1 MITELGDKRRHNRKL
16 RHQLNFKPSKFAFH
30 GLPTGILFDPKLEPV
45 DKMILMVIYPLTVEK
60 GYFHGS
66 NELIANR
73 LNRSE
78 KTIQK
83 SLRKMERLSYIYRE
97 NKWSLDRQI
106 FLSVWLRNYFEWCFG
121 KKKLSDFEEL
131 DKEELEMT
139 IDKYDRPYITERRA

>member
-16 RHQLNFKPSKFAFH
+16 RHQLNFKPSKFPFH

-66 NELIANR
+66 NHLIAKR

-78 KTIQK
+78 KTVQK
-83 SLRKMERLSYIYRE
+83 SLLKLERLGYIRRD
-97 NKWSLDRQI
+97 NKRGLDRQI
-106 FLSVWLRNYFEWCFG
+106 FFSLWLANYFKWSYG
-121 KKKLSDFEEL
+121 KKLHDFSDLDREEL
-131 DKEELEMT
+131 QMT
-139 IDKYDRPYITERRA
+139 IDKYDRAYTTERGT

>member
-1 MITELGDKRRHNRKL
+1 MIKKIGDRRRHNRRL
-16 RHQLNFKPSKFAFH
+16 RHQSEFKPSKFPFH
-30 GLPTGILFDPKLEPV
+30 KFPTGILFDQNLEPL
-45 DKMILMVIYPLTVEK
+45 DKMILMILYPLTIDK

-78 KTIQK
+78 KTVQK
-83 SLRKMERLSYIYRE
+83 SLLKLERLGYIRRE

-139 IDKYDRPYITERRA
+139 IAKYDRAYTTEKSS